1 MRDEKRK
8 ELAMLEEAY
17 SKVNENFG
25 PAALTASVPGVSQMP
40 LVVGDEP
47 EEDEG
52 CGGIQPDIAT
62 VAAQAIAAITE
73 LAAAAGANISVT
85 VDVGKEDIEVVD
97 QFNTGYEDVENT

>member
-17 SKVNENFG
+17 KKVNENFG

-40 LVVGDEP
+40 LVVGGEP
-47 EEDEG
+47 EEDKG
-52 CGGIQPDIAT
+52 GGGIQPDIAT
-62 VAAQAIAAITE
+62 VAAQAIAAIPE